1 MGGLYDS
8 KVACIQA
15 KRIYKKL
22 IRLYDMARQ
31 GEGIT
36 TEDIDDVTDSFTFFT
51 DIIHLAEFNQLEMID
66 INK

>member
-1 MGGLYDS
+1 MYDV

-22 IRLYDMARQ
+22 LRLYDMARDH
-31 GEGIT
+31 EGIT
-36 TEDIDDVTDSFTFFT
+36 TADIDDVTESFTFFT
-51 DIIHLAEFNQLEMID
+51 DIIHLADYNQLEMID

>member
-1 MGGLYDS
+1 MYDV
-8 KVACIQA
+8 KVACIQT

-31 GEGIT
+31 GEGIRP
-36 TEDIDDVTDSFTFFT
+36 EDIDDVTESFTFFT
-51 DIIHLAEFNQLEMID
+51 NIIHLADYNQLEMID

>member
-1 MGGLYDS
+1 MYDV

-22 IRLYDMARQ
+22 LRLYDMARQ
-31 GEGIT
+31 GEGIRP
-36 TEDIDDVTDSFTFFT
+36 EDIDDVTDSFTFFT
-51 DIIHLAEFNQLEMID
+51 DIIHLADYNQLDVID